1 MKKENAY
8 KLCHLIAALF
18 MIGFPLK
25 IIKDWVT
32 YNTTLNSAPFF
43 IKRRDFLYFCVRSA
57 FFRRAARFRFPV
69 FLRFYS
75 IERRL

>member
-32 YNTTLNSAPFF
+32 YNSTLNSAPFYLW
-43 IKRRDFLYFCVRSA
+43 ILVDGIFLLIPA
-57 FFRRAARFRFPV
+57 GIL
-69 FLRFYS
+69 FLIGWLLKKKYRK
-75 IERRL
+75 